1 MGLGCISVTNRRVNQ
16 AVFERWSDFTLVSL
30 PFSLSPFTTY
40 LHLMLLNVFFTLIS
54 SYFNVFLWFYFMLV
68 QLGVLDY
75 LT

>member
-16 AVFERWSDFTLVSL
+16 AVFERWSGFTLVSL